1 MSSSVITFVYNL
13 RFPGQHYLP
22 ETGLYYNC
30 FRDYDPQSGRYIE
43 SDPIGLAGGSY
54 STYAY
59 ARGNPISFAD
69 PLGLW
74 WHLGDPVPQGV
85 VNASAGLGDA
95 ALGMF
100 FLNGQKIRN
109 ALHISGGVNQ
119 CSADYKGG
127 QVAGIIGGIFT
138 GAGEVEA
145 LQFIHSA
152 EVIENGENFA
162 SLSKLSNEEL
172 LDSLAP
178 SADQPLLVSPDGRI
192 FDGNTRAYI
201 LQSRGVDI
209 NALPRTTY
217 NPF

>member
-1 MSSSVITFVYNL
+1 MGL
-13 RFPGQHYLP
+13 R
-22 ETGLYYNC
+22 
-30 FRDYDPQSGRYIE
+30 GR
-43 SDPIGLAGGSY
+43 GY

-59 ARGNPISFAD
+59 VRGNPISRID

-74 WHLGDPVPQGV
+74 DWPSLPQGF

-109 ALHISGGVNQ
+109 ALNINGGVNQ

-127 QVAGIIGGIFT
+127 QLAGIVGGFVT
-138 GAGEVEA
+138 GEGELEA
-145 LQFIHSA
+145 LQFIHSPG
-152 EVIENGENFA
+152 VIEAGENFT
-162 SLSKLSNEEL
+162 SLSELTNEEL
-172 LDSLAP
+172 INSLAP
-178 SADQPLLVSPDGRI
+178 GAENPLSVSSDGRI

-209 NALPRTTY
+209 NALPRTSY
-217 NPF
+217 QPSNFGAP